1 MNHLSRLVVILSLLP
16 ATSATAAPADAQ
28 RIEKS
33 WQTKFDN
40 WALETRV
47 AATPEARVKVWSSR
61 PDATEF
67 VRQMWDVIGP
77 ALNEDWSLEP
87 ASWLLRLAPGL
98 VTRQPDGSSV
108 PTFAKEVDAIYKT
121 IESRHLKS
129 PKLIPVCMAMA
140 ATQNPRALS
149 LLEKIQTTNPDGKIQ
164 GVAALGASMILK
176 SLGDNPDLMRKRLTY
191 LTQAIKLSCEV
202 DVGGTTVAKLAE
214 DELYII
220 QHLSKGRIAPDLIG
234 VDSGGRP
241 LKLSDHKGKV
251 IVLLFWNN
259 TMPEGIQVVKITAA
273 MARKFQSR
281 PFIVIGVNSDTL
293 KELRDLEADSTI
305 PWINFSDPTN
315 QLAEQYRVGAR
326 PLVYVL
332 DGERKIHYAGAP
344 GSFTELT
351 AEALLSEM
359 KTPVKE

>member
-1 MNHLSRLVVILSLLP
+1 
-16 ATSATAAPADAQ
+16 
-28 RIEKS
+28 
-33 WQTKFDN
+33 
-40 WALETRV
+40 
-47 AATPEARVKVWSSR
+47 
-61 PDATEF
+61 
-67 VRQMWDVIGP
+67 
-77 ALNEDWSLEP
+77 
-87 ASWLLRLAPGL
+87 
-98 VTRQPDGSSV
+98 
-108 PTFAKEVDAIYKT
+108 
-121 IESRHLKS
+121 
-129 PKLIPVCMAMA
+129 
-140 ATQNPRALS
+140 
-149 LLEKIQTTNPDGKIQ
+149 
-164 GVAALGASMILK
+164 
-176 SLGDNPDLMRKRLTY
+176 MRKRLTA
-191 LTQAIKLSCEV
+191 LRKAIIQSS
-202 DVGGTTVAKLAE
+202 DVVIGSSRRIVGTRFVEDGVEGIVAGGGTTVAKLAE

-315 QLAEQYRVGAR
+315 KLAEQYRVGVR
-326 PLVYVL
+326 PLVYVV

-344 GSFTELT
+344 GSFAELT
-351 AEALLSEM
+351 ADALLSEM
-359 KTPVKE
+359 KPPAKE